1 MSRTFIVKGTMN
13 SLQGC
18 GDSVVLLYE
27 LFREPGTQLE
37 LEPLR
42 RLPPHLP
49 ATFLPQLLNP
59 VVKSI

>member
-1 MSRTFIVKGTMN
+1 MSRTFIVKGTVN

-18 GDSVVLLYE
+18 GDSAALLYE

-49 ATFLPQLLNP
+49 AAFHPL
-59 VVKSI
+59 VVKFIQF